1 LTLWDFFVCLHIN
14 MIDLHLHLDGAISLR
29 SARQLAALQGIA
41 VPADDSELLEIMRVN
56 PDCRS
61 LNDFLKKFAFPN
73 SLLQSTLG
81 LSTAV
86 YNLCEEL
93 RASGLIYAEIR
104 FAPQLA
110 CRDGFSQEDAVL
122 AAIDGLKKSALP
134 ANLIISC
141 LRGHLGSPDGNRE
154 TVRLAAKYLGKGV
167 CATDLAG
174 PEKGYPME
182 LYRELFAYARS
193 IGVPFE
199 IHAGEDAGPENVR
212 TAVEFGASRIG
223 HGISSVEDPELMAM
237 LAEKKVAMML
247 CPTSNL
253 QTCVIKRLSELP
265 VRTFMNAGIPIAI
278 CTDDPSVEGT
288 DLKSE
293 WRKTIETFHLS
304 EDEIRRLMLNAVDA
318 AFCDESLRTR
328 LRTQVGAHSSA

>member
-1 LTLWDFFVCLHIN
+1 

-29 SARQLAALQGIA
+29 SARQLAALQCIA
-41 VPADDSELLEIMRVN
+41 VPADDSELLEIMRVS

-73 SLLQSTLG
+73 SLLQTAPG

-86 YNLCEEL
+86 FNLCEEL
-93 RASGLIYAEIR
+93 RADGLIYAEIR

-110 CRDGFSQEDAVL
+110 CGRGLSQEDAVL
-122 AAIDGLKKSALP
+122 AALDGLKKSSLP

-141 LRGHLGSPDGNRE
+141 LRGHLGSAEGNRE

-174 PEKGYPME
+174 PEKAHPME
-182 LYRELFAYARS
+182 LYRELFAYACS
-193 IGVPFE
+193 LGVPFE
-199 IHAGEDAGPENVR
+199 IHAGEDDGPDNVR
-212 TAVEFGASRIG
+212 KAVEFGASRIG
-223 HGISSVEDPELMAM
+223 HGISSVQDPQLMAM
-237 LAEKKVAMML
+237 LAQKHIAMML

-253 QTCVIKRLSELP
+253 QTCVIKNISELP
-265 VRTFMNAGIPIAI
+265 LRTFMNAGIPVAI

-288 DLKSE
+288 DLKME
-293 WRKTIETFHLS
+293 WRKAIENFELTP
-304 EDEIRRLMLNAVDA
+304 DEVRQLMLNAVDA
-318 AFCDESLRTR
+318 AFCGESLRTC
-328 LRTQVGAHSSA
+328 LRTQVDAHSSTW